1 MDYALQI
8 GIISADDTGP
18 AIALRIA
25 AKGQRVAFYATPGAP
40 RPPAAAQIEIVS
52 TPTDIAFGCDVV
64 IMAIDDTAE
73 LHRVLIGTK
82 DRIGIAAELAPGSV
96 IVDLGARPP
105 RETLALLGITGTRAI
120 AIVDA
125 AVIGQLGENRESAVT
140 VLAGGYPDAIDTAMP
155 ALKCLGP
162 VESTGPLGSAH
173 TAAALM
179 GYMEA
184 AHHIAREEAAS
195 VGRALGL
202 GPETLAQVLDRSGV
216 ASTFLQAGNILQM
229 ARRTEL
235 AGALARTNGVRGE
248 VIEFTRQ
255 KLAACSNES
264 R

>member
-1 MDYALQI
+1 MDYTLPI

-18 AIALRIA
+18 AIASRFA

-64 IMAIDDTAE
+64 IMAIDDTDE
-73 LHRVLIGTK
+73 LRRVLIGSK
-82 DRIGIAAELAPGSV
+82 DRVGIAAELAPGSV

-125 AVIGQLGENRESAVT
+125 AVIGQLSGGGESALT
-140 VLAGGYPDAIDTAMP
+140 VLAGGYPDAVDTAMT
-155 ALKCLGP
+155 ALKLIGP
-162 VESTGPLGSAH
+162 VERTGPLGSAH

-184 AHHIAREEAAS
+184 AHHIAREEAAN

-202 GPETLAQVLDRSGV
+202 AVETLAHVLDRSD
-216 ASTFLQAGNILQM
+216 SAGNILQM
-229 ARRTEL
+229 TSRTEL
-235 AGALARTNGVRGE
+235 ASTLARTNGVAAE
-248 VIEFTRQ
+248 VIDFTQQ
-255 KLAACSNES
+255 KLAAGSNES

>member
-1 MDYALQI
+1 MDYALPI

-40 RPPAAAQIEIVS
+40 RPANSATIEIVS
-52 TPTDIAFGCDVV
+52 TPTDIAYGCDVV
-64 IMAIDDTAE
+64 IAAIDDTAE

-82 DRIGIAAELAPGSV
+82 DRLGIAAELAPGSV

-125 AVIGQLGENRESAVT
+125 AIIGQLGGDRESALT
-140 VLAGGYPDAIDTAMP
+140 VLAGGYPDAVDTAMA

-162 VESTGPLGSAH
+162 VERTGPLGSAH

-202 GPETLAQVLDRSGV
+202 GTEALAHVLNRSGV
-216 ASTFLQAGNILQM
+216 AGTILQASNILMM
-229 ARRTEL
+229 ARRIEL
-235 AGALARTNGVRGE
+235 AGTLARTNGVAAD
-248 VIEFTRQ
+248 VIDFTRQ
-255 KLAACSNES
+255 KLAAGSNES